1 MSEIPLK
8 VEGWHKV
15 DGCGSVAE
23 KIIDILVWKAIYHQ
37 TGFTM
42 FGRKIS
48 VGSIFTEKWLGIR
61 DTP

>member
-1 MSEIPLK
+1 M
-8 VEGWHKV
+8 

-23 KIIDILVWKAIYHQ
+23 KIINILVWKAIYHQ